1 MRRGA
6 RVLVLLA
13 VLVVGGVLLLTREAA
28 YVATATVTA
37 VDAGAAGQVEAR
49 ATAAGFAGEVA
60 EALAAEP
67 ASALPA
73 LTVTRSGAEVRVGAR
88 DVDPARAQDTVDTA
102 AYLLARGA
110 TADAVEDT
118 TSSTL
123 PTEPVN
129 RSSLFWLALAT
140 AALVVAGLVGSR
152 LTSPEG
158 DRG

>member
-13 VLVVGGVLLLTREAA
+13 VLVLGGVLLFTREAA

-37 VDAGAAGQVEAR
+37 VDADAAAQVQAR
-49 ATAAGFAGEVA
+49 ATAADFAGEVA

-73 LTVTRSGAEVRVGAR
+73 LTVTRGGAEVRVGAR

-102 AYLLARGA
+102 VFLLARGA

-118 TSSTL
+118 ASSTL

-129 RSSLFWLALAT
+129 RSALFWLALAT
-140 AALVVAGLVGSR
+140 VALVVVGLVGSR
-152 LTSPEG
+152 LTSSG
-158 DRG
+158 AVRG